1 MSSSLNQN
9 SPCTTNIPK
18 PPMPPLMEDKLPA
31 TPLIRELTKAN
42 LRGNN
47 VRMEMDG

>member
-1 MSSSLNQN
+1 
-9 SPCTTNIPK
+9 
-18 PPMPPLMEDKLPA
+18 MPPLMEDKLPA